1 MSLPSRLG
9 RLRRVSRLGAGGF
22 ASVWL
27 YRDDVLDSLVAVK
40 GLADNW
46 SQHLDVRERFLEE
59 ARILRRAD
67 SDHVVRVYDLGE
79 TKDGTPYFVMSY
91 ADQGTLEDL
100 LAEGRLSWR
109 RAVDLVGQAGQ
120 GLSVLHRI
128 GVIHRDVKPP
138 NLLLRTSDDGQA
150 RLLVADLG
158 VAKAL
163 AQASGLTQMVG
174 TAAYMAPEQAMPGT
188 GVDVRADVHA
198 LGAVAY
204 RMVTGQLVREGG
216 LEVVSNPRLPPP
228 PSSLVSG
235 LPRGFDEVI
244 QRAINID
251 RDARWPDVDSFVAAL
266 DDVARRSRRPRARK
280 PLPDPPAVDSDVT
293 QRDAAS
299 SSTRRQLAQVFDG
312 QAWPTPKVWFR
323 QRSLLSVALLVLL
336 GVIGTALWRIGVLGP
351 SGPPGSSTGQESELV
366 LELPDPW
373 FESARTTD
381 SVDYRRVVSGF
392 ATGLLLRLQDTPLA
406 ETPRMAAANELDRVS
421 VGAGFAL
428 VSNQALPRSQ
438 LAGWASG
445 WAIRYQYV
453 LNDETREQEEWF
465 VGDASKTAGAVSAA
479 GPTSRLSDALSL
491 LPKAL
496 AALPQ

>member
-1 MSLPSRLG
+1 MPSRLE

-46 SQHLDVRERFLEE
+46 SQHLDVRDRFLEE

-79 TKDGTPYFVMSY
+79 TEDGTPYFVMSY

-100 LAEGRLSWR
+100 LADGRLPWR

-138 NLLLRTSDDGQA
+138 NLLLRTGDDGQA

-204 RMVTGQLVREGG
+204 RMVTGRLVREGG
-216 LEVVSNPRLPPP
+216 LEAVSNARLPPP
-228 PSSLVSG
+228 PSSLVTG
-235 LPRGFDEVI
+235 LPRGFDGVI

-266 DDVARRSRRPRARK
+266 DEVAKGVRRRPPRK
-280 PLPDPPAVDSDVT
+280 PVSKPPAVTPDGAQLDT
-293 QRDAAS
+293 APL
-299 SSTRRQLAQVFDG
+299 STNPAQAKLFEG
-312 QAWPTPKVWFR
+312 QSWPTPRVWSR
-323 QRSLLSVALLVLL
+323 QRSLLAVALVVLL
-336 GVIGTALWRIGVLGP
+336 AVIGTAVWRTGVLDP
-351 SGPPGSSTGQESELV
+351 SAPAGSSPGDVTRLAV
-366 LELPDPW
+366 ELPAPW
-373 FESARTTD
+373 VESARTAD
-381 SVDYRRVVSGF
+381 SVDYRRVVRGF
-392 ATGLLLRLQDTPLA
+392 GTGLLLRLHRIGLA
-406 ETPRMAAANELDRVS
+406 ETPRQAAANELDRVS
-421 VGAGFAL
+421 VGAGFEL
-428 VSNQALPRSQ
+428 VSSRALSSSQ
-438 LAGWASG
+438 LAGWTSG

-453 LNDETREQEEWF
+453 LNDQTREQEEWF
-465 VGDASKTAGAVSAA
+465 VGDGNKTAGSVSAA
-479 GPTSRLSDALSL
+479 GPTSRLRAALSL

-496 AALPQ
+496 AALPR

>member
-109 RAVDLVGQAGQ
+109 RAVDLVGEAGQ

-235 LPRGFDEVI
+235 LPRGFDDVI

-266 DDVARRSRRPRARK
+266 DDVARGSRRARARK
-280 PLPDPPAVDSDVT
+280 PLPKSPAVDSDVT
-293 QRDAAS
+293 RRDPAS
-299 SSTRRQLAQVFDG
+299 SSTHPQQAHVFNG
-312 QAWPTPKVWFR
+312 QAWPTPRVWSR
-323 QRSLLSVALLVLL
+323 QRSLLTVALVALLA
-336 GVIGTALWRIGVLGP
+336 VIGTALWRIGVLDRIA
-351 SGPPGSSTGQESELV
+351 PGSSAGDENQLV

-373 FESARTTD
+373 FESARTTHK
-381 SVDYRRVVSGF
+381 VDYRRVVGGF

-406 ETPRMAAANELDRVS
+406 ETPRVAAANELDRVS

-428 VSNQALPRSQ
+428 VSSQALPRSQ

-453 LNDETREQEEWF
+453 INDETREQEEWF
-465 VGDASKTAGAVSAA
+465 VGDGSKTDGSVSAA
-479 GPTSRLSDALSL
+479 GPTSRLPEALLL

-496 AALPQ
+496 AALPH